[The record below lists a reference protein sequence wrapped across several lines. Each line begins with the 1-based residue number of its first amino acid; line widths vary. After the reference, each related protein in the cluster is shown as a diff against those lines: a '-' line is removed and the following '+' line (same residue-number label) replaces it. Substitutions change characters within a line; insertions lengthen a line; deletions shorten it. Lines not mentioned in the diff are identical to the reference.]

1 MKRRGRYSN
10 EYKREVLR
18 MAETTDKSIS
28 ELERDLGLS
37 PGLVRKWQQRYRIR
51 EEDETLQGSEEGEAA
66 AEIRRLKRELEITR
80 QERDILKHILRLVTY
95 NNVVIEAQRKD
106 RAGIQRRP
114 RILKWERTHPY
125 ALSGGSCC

>member
-1 MKRRGRYSN
+1 
-10 EYKREVLR
+10 
-18 MAETTDKSIS
+18 MAETSDKAIS

-37 PGLVRKWQQRYRIR
+37 PGLVRKWQQRYQVQENGDRLQR
-51 EEDETLQGSEEGEAA
+51 SEDGEAE
-66 AEIRRLKRELEITR
+66 AEIRRLKRELAITQ